1 MTDIKKNAARLR
13 DECERLAQLAE
24 RRTTD
29 PALTD
34 AERHAAI
41 EDAKIFW
48 QLSRVHADDV
58 ANLEAERPTKFS
70 GQNTGEQNK
79 TTVRLSFLVGIK
91 VEGETR
97 QRFAERA
104 CKDPNNKGLFK
115 TVDAALNFIN
125 RMKL

>member
-13 DECERLAQLAE
+13 DECERLARLAE

-58 ANLEAERPTKFS
+58 ASAEAERPTKFL
-70 GQNTGEQNK
+70 GRNTGKQNK
-79 TTVRLSFLVGIK
+79 TTARLAFLVLIK
-91 VEGETR
+91 VEGDTR
-97 QRFAERA
+97 KKFAARA
-104 CKDPNNKGLFK
+104 FEDPNNKGLFK
-115 TVDAALNFIN
+115 SEVAALNFIN